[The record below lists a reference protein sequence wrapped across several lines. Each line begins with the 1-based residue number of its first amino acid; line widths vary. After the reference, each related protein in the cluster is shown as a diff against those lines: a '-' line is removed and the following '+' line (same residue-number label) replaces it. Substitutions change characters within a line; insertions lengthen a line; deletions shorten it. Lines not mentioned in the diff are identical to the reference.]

1 MAKLIQ
7 TTLFQSSQKE
17 SMPEKKEENPIVRP
31 KDAATLIIV
40 RKDHGRPRVLMGQR
54 HARHKFMPNK
64 FVFPGGRVDAG
75 DSRVQSLSDLSEP
88 VKDKLT
94 RSCSE
99 ARARGFAMAAIRET
113 FEEAGLIVGK
123 PHNNHY
129 QTRSKSWL
137 PFFSEGFAPILRPLD
152 LVARAITP
160 PNRFRRFDA
169 RFFCVDAQH
178 VHGLDQQHIIGS
190 GELLKLHWATF
201 IEAQKLE
208 LPQITQFVLQEVERR
223 LNASP
228 DQLKKMPIPFVHT
241 RNERHYYDMIQ

>member
-1 MAKLIQ
+1 MQ
-7 TTLFQSSQKE
+7 
-17 SMPEKKEENPIVRP
+17 EKKEEKPIVRP

-40 RKDHGRPRVLMGQR
+40 RKDHERPHVLMGQR
-54 HARHKFMPNK
+54 HASHKFMPNK

-88 VKDKLT
+88 VKNKLA

-113 FEEAGLIVGK
+113 FEETGLIVGK
-123 PHNNHY
+123 PHNNHC
-129 QTRSKSWL
+129 QTRSKAWL

-169 RFFCVDAQH
+169 HFFCVDAQH
-178 VHGLDQQHIIGS
+178 VHGLDQTHMTGS
-190 GELLKLHWATF
+190 GELLKLHWVTF
-201 IEAQKLE
+201 IDAQKLE

-228 DQLKKMPIPFVHT
+228 SQLNKIPIPFVHT
-241 RNERHYYDMIQ
+241 RNERHYYDTIQ